1 MYQILIC
8 SVLYS
13 IVAKKKV
20 WIVLEKYFLLFR
32 RELKSALGKEFQC
45 RVPDLLHSA
54 FTELCRVPDSWHS
67 AQKVLPSVP
76 SLALG
81 KS

>member
-8 SVLYS
+8 TVLYS

-20 WIVLEKYFLLFR
+20 WIALEKFFLLFR
-32 RELKSALGKEFQC
+32 RELKSSLGKDFPSAGQLALGIH
-45 RVPDLLHSA
+45 RA
-54 FTELCRVPDSWHS
+54 
-67 AQKVLPSVP
+67 LPSVP

>member
-20 WIVLEKYFLLFR
+20 WIALEFFFVISQRAKVGTWQR
-32 RELKSALGKEFQC
+32 VSMPSARPIALGIQ
-45 RVPDLLHSA
+45 RA
-54 FTELCRVPDSWHS
+54 
-67 AQKVLPSVP
+67 LPSAGQ
-76 SLALG
+76 LALG
-81 KS
+81 TESFAECP